1 MRTPNTYPRILIVDD
16 EVLHMSALCDL
27 LRDHDC
33 DTTGF
38 VSGSEA
44 LIKMRE
50 TPFDLLLTDLMM
62 PEFDGIE
69 MVKAARLIDPDLAC
83 IIMTGEGT
91 IASAVEAMKVGAF
104 DYIIK
109 PFKISAL
116 LPVLS
121 RALEARTLRM
131 ENANLELLLHAH
143 VDELAVLNKDLELAK
158 TQADIANR
166 AKSTFLSNMSHE
178 LRTPLNAILG
188 FAQILTSETL
198 STTLDEKREFAQH
211 IEEAGIHLLTLINEI
226 LDLAKVESGAMSLS
240 LEPVALE
247 DVFSECSTMIEPLSK
262 KRSIGVEFKSS
273 HGLHVFADR
282 IRLKQILINLL
293 SNAIKY
299 NRPDGVVT
307 VSCEKTD
314 GKQLRIYVQD
324 TGIGLTAAQ
333 LDTIFQP
340 FNRLGREVFDEEGTG
355 IGLALVKHLA
365 DAMHGKIGISSEI
378 GVGSTFWIE
387 LPMSDPMT
395 PALMSSA
402 IEAAVRES
410 SNDSLEKGQKTLLY
424 IEDNPTNLRLVKEL
438 MRFRPDFSF
447 LSASDGFS
455 GIEMARLH
463 SPQIILMDINL
474 PGIDGIE
481 ARQIL
486 SEDSRTAHI
495 PVIALTANAM
505 PSDIEKGIASGFFR
519 YITKPIDITK
529 FTEAIDAAMKL
540 K

>member
-1 MRTPNTYPRILIVDD
+1 MKTPNTRPKILIVDD
-16 EVLHMSALCDL
+16 EALHMSALSDL
-27 LRDHDC
+27 LRDQDY
-33 DTTGF
+33 DTAGF

-44 LIKMRE
+44 LIQMRE
-50 TPFDLLLTDLMM
+50 TTFDLLLTDLMM

-69 MVKAARLIDPDLAC
+69 MVKAARLIDSDLAC

-116 LPVLS
+116 LPVLA
-121 RALEARTLRM
+121 RALEARKLRM
-131 ENANLELLLHAH
+131 ENVNLERLLHAH
-143 VDELAVLNKDLELAK
+143 VAELAVLNKDLELAK

-226 LDLAKVESGAMSLS
+226 LDLAKVESGSMSLS

-247 DVFSECSTMIEPLSK
+247 DVFAECSTMIEPLSK
-262 KRSIGVEFKSS
+262 KRTIGVEFKPV
-273 HGLHVFADR
+273 HDLHVFADR

-299 NRPDGVVT
+299 NRPDGMVT
-307 VSCEKTD
+307 VNCEITD

-333 LDTIFQP
+333 LETIFQP

-365 DAMHGKIGISSEI
+365 DAMHGKIGIASEI

-387 LPMSDPMT
+387 LPMSD
-395 PALMSSA
+395 SSMPPLVCNSVEGTA
-402 IEAAVRES
+402 PGPF
-410 SNDSLEKGQKTLLY
+410 NDSVVKGEKTILY

-447 LSASDGFS
+447 LSAKDGFS
-455 GIEMARLH
+455 GIELARLH

-481 ARQIL
+481 AQQIL
-486 SEDSRTAHI
+486 SEDLRTAHI

-505 PSDIEKGIASGFFR
+505 PSDIERGIASGFFR
-519 YITKPIDITK
+519 YITKPIDINK
-529 FTEAIDAAMKL
+529 FTEAIDAALKL
-540 K
+540 S